1 MAEPLLKVSG
11 LRTHFFTEEGTVKA
25 VDGVDFEL
33 PRGGHLLLLR
43 GFLHSY
49 AVIPLDGMP
58 PVGGF
63 TDLVVRLL
71 GGFFLAALQIAA
83 PLVAASFLADIALGL
98 LTRTA
103 PSLNVFSLGFPIKI
117 GLTLLMVGL
126 TLPLL
131 PGAVDGLVGDAVG
144 GMLELT
150 GG

>member
-1 MAEPLLKVSG
+1 
-11 LRTHFFTEEGTVKA
+11 
-25 VDGVDFEL
+25 
-33 PRGGHLLLLR
+33 
-43 GFLHSY
+43 
-49 AVIPLDGMP
+49 
-58 PVGGF
+58 
-63 TDLVVRLL
+63 
-71 GGFFLAALQIAA
+71 
-83 PLVAASFLADIALGL
+83 VAASFLADIALGL

-144 GMLELT
+144 AMLELT